1 MLKNYFNI
9 AWRNI
14 KKHRVFSFINI
25 TGLTIGLSAFWIIA
39 LYIADEL
46 SYDRY
51 NQNADRIYRVVHY
64 ATWGQGNSFK
74 LAPTGVPFAPA
85 LKAEYP
91 AIKDAMRIDPEG
103 GGMVTVGDKKIKA
116 EDILF
121 TDNSVFNIFTWHFL
135 YGDAKTALTAP
146 QSIVLTKTLATKL
159 FGNPETALNKTVAF
173 DKNFTNTVTGVIDDV
188 PANSHFTFSALRSFP
203 ANYTD
208 GWQNFYVYTYVLLN
222 KGADY
227 KKLEAQLPGFYDK
240 HLKKDMGAGINYRME
255 LQPLTSIHLHSNLDY
270 EMGANG
276 DIKYVYIFSV
286 VALLVLIIALIN
298 YVNLSTAR
306 SSVRVKEIGVRKV
319 VGSGKNQLIIMF
331 LAESILLTSIAAVA
345 AGVITFTLLPYFN
358 QLSGKS
364 LSMWQFGTANT
375 LLVLVLFSF
384 VTGILSGIYPAFFL
398 ARFRAI
404 PALKGQMG
412 NQASNAF
419 FRKSLVTFQFVIT
432 VVLIAGSGIIYQQIQ
447 YAMHKDLGF
456 NKDQVLSFHI
466 ADHNVRT
473 QLPALKQQLLQNPLI
488 ESVAAASNPIG
499 TNAIGSNGFNFEMES
514 NKPGEQGKIS
524 ETSKM
529 VQDFMIDADYVNTL
543 QIKMAAGRNFSD
555 SMPTDKYGSV
565 MVNEALVKDLGWKN
579 AIGKKIQFNIP
590 AFKGPVQVT
599 VVGVVKDFNFYS
611 LQHKIVP
618 LILQMP
624 PVVKEEDNLYVR
636 VSKKNVAGA
645 LQYLKQTYRRFD
657 AANDIEYSFLDENFA
672 RQYQTEQKQGSIIFI
687 FTTIAISIACLG
699 LLGLVTFAAGQRT
712 KEIGIR
718 KVLGASVSSIVT
730 LLSKDFVKLV
740 LLAVVIATP
749 VAWYTMDKWLQNFAY
764 RISIGWGIFL
774 VAGSI
779 AVTIALVTVSFQAVK
794 TALANPVKALRSE

>member
-1 MLKNYFNI
+1 M
-9 AWRNI
+9 
-14 KKHRVFSFINI
+14 
-25 TGLTIGLSAFWIIA
+25 
-39 LYIADEL
+39 
-46 SYDRY
+46 
-51 NQNADRIYRVVHY
+51 
-64 ATWGQGNSFK
+64 
-74 LAPTGVPFAPA
+74 
-85 LKAEYP
+85 
-91 AIKDAMRIDPEG
+91 
-103 GGMVTVGDKKIKA
+103 
-116 EDILF
+116 
-121 TDNSVFNIFTWHFL
+121 
-135 YGDAKTALTAP
+135 
-146 QSIVLTKTLATKL
+146 
-159 FGNPETALNKTVAF
+159 
-173 DKNFTNTVTGVIDDV
+173 
-188 PANSHFTFSALRSFP
+188 
-203 ANYTD
+203 
-208 GWQNFYVYTYVLLN
+208 
-222 KGADY
+222 
-227 KKLEAQLPGFYDK
+227 
-240 HLKKDMGAGINYRME
+240 
-255 LQPLTSIHLHSNLDY
+255 
-270 EMGANG
+270 
-276 DIKYVYIFSV
+276 
-286 VALLVLIIALIN
+286 
-298 YVNLSTAR
+298 
-306 SSVRVKEIGVRKV
+306 
-319 VGSGKNQLIIMF
+319 
-331 LAESILLTSIAAVA
+331 
-345 AGVITFTLLPYFN
+345 
-358 QLSGKS
+358 
-364 LSMWQFGTANT
+364 
-375 LLVLVLFSF
+375 
-384 VTGILSGIYPAFFL
+384 
-398 ARFRAI
+398 
-404 PALKGQMG
+404 
-412 NQASNAF
+412 
-419 FRKSLVTFQFVIT
+419 
-432 VVLIAGSGIIYQQIQ
+432 
-447 YAMHKDLGF
+447 
-456 NKDQVLSFHI
+456 
-466 ADHNVRT
+466 RT